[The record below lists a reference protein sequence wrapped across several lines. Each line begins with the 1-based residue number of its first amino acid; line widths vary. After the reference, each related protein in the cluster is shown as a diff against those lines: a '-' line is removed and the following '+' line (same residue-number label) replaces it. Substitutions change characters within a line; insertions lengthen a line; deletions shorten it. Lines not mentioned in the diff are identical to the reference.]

1 MDAKEFRKLCK
12 DNHRKYDKE
21 MFKTLYRMQEEGY
34 HGLDIA
40 EVMIKSS
47 TETLEKICKLIE
59 GGSLSY
65 YSNYDELMECEGSS
79 ACSFICG
86 EEIRDDTFMALYNQ
100 GLIDDDKIYNCIAV
114 NHTVYHPS
122 DSYSEP
128 YVVWFNQK
136 GGMICR

>member
-1 MDAKEFRKLCK
+1 MTKKEFKALCVEHAKGQYSDKLYNK
-12 DNHRKYDKE
+12 LEK
-21 MFKTLYRMQEEGY
+21 LQEEGY

-40 EVMIKSS
+40 EIMLKSS

-59 GGSLSY
+59 ECSLFY
-65 YSNYDELMECEGSS
+65 YNNYDELMECEGYS

-86 EEIRDDTFMALYNQ
+86 EEINEEVFMAIYKQ

-128 YVVWFNQK
+128 YVVWFN
-136 GGMICR
+136 

>member
-1 MDAKEFRKLCK
+1 MNVNEFKKLCEE
-12 DNHRKYDKE
+12 NETSYSYE
-21 MFKTLYRMQEEGY
+21 AFKTLYRLQEEGY

-40 EVMIKSS
+40 EIMIKCS

-59 GGSLSY
+59 GGSLY
-65 YSNYDELMECEGSS
+65 YYDNYDELMECEGFA

-86 EEIRDDTFMALYNQ
+86 EEVNETTFMALYNQ

-128 YVVWFNQK
+128 YVVWFN
-136 GGMICR
+136 